1 MSIVYFLVIFLVLLL
16 IYTVVST
23 ITKLSLYLTT
33 GTKYDNIRLF
43 IPFILTVI
51 VWSSLVPLC
60 IFTINNYIGKNVF
73 EEIMNLYL
81 IKESLIPIFRPVL
94 IISTI
99 YLFIG
104 VILQSLTYFAVN
116 IPLEMILGNIRY
128 GIKKLLRI
136 KSNPKH
142 TNIMVKEYVNE
153 LYLSNSFLASILST
167 ILIIL
172 SLVILSLIG
181 LNISDRFK
189 F

>member
-1 MSIVYFLVIFLVLLL
+1 
-16 IYTVVST
+16 
-23 ITKLSLYLTT
+23 
-33 GTKYDNIRLF
+33 
-43 IPFILTVI
+43 
-51 VWSSLVPLC
+51 
-60 IFTINNYIGKNVF
+60 
-73 EEIMNLYL
+73 
-81 IKESLIPIFRPVL
+81 
-94 IISTI
+94 
-99 YLFIG
+99 
-104 VILQSLTYFAVN
+104 
-116 IPLEMILGNIRY
+116 MILGNIRY

>member
-81 IKESLIPIFRPVL
+81 IKESLIPIFRPGNSYL
-94 IISTI
+94 I
-99 YLFIG
+99 FI
-104 VILQSLTYFAVN
+104 VW
-116 IPLEMILGNIRY
+116 IPLSSFSEINV
-128 GIKKLLRI
+128 
-136 KSNPKH
+136 SNVF
-142 TNIMVKEYVNE
+142 NG
-153 LYLSNSFLASILST
+153 SILFPST
-167 ILIIL
+167 SILIDL
-172 SLVILSLIG
+172 S
-181 LNISDRFK
+181 
-189 F
+189 